1 MVNIVVNC
9 MELLNCASA
18 TKQYPAPIVMELE
31 SVLHAMEKNKLYAQF
46 AMEIRNVYLAM
57 EQELIPAR
65 IAMAMEIA
73 QNAMMV
79 GILAT
84 SAMVTEPW
92 TVLIVK
98 ALVNMLIIHVISVE
112 EVVIMIITITKFV
125 ERVVAPADL

>member
-9 MELLNCASA
+9 MEQFNCASA
-18 TKQYPAPIVMELE
+18 TKQYPTPIVMGQV
-31 SVLHAMEKNKLYAQF
+31 SVLHAMVKNKLNVPF
-46 AMEIRNVYLAM
+46 AMEIKNVSLAM
-57 EQELIPAR
+57 ELEHIPAR

-92 TVLIVK
+92 TVLIVM
-98 ALVNMLIIHVISVE
+98 ALVIRDSRKLVQTNL
-112 EVVIMIITITKFV
+112 TI
-125 ERVVAPADL
+125 

>member
-1 MVNIVVNC
+1 

-18 TKQYPAPIVMELE
+18 TKQYLAPIVMELE

-57 EQELIPAR
+57 ELELIPAR

-92 TVLIVK
+92 TVLIVM
-98 ALVNMLIIHVISVE
+98 ALVIMLILHVISVE

>member
-1 MVNIVVNC
+1 MVNIVVNY

-18 TKQYPAPIVMELE
+18 TKQYPAPIVMEQV
-31 SVLHAMEKNKLYAQF
+31 SVLHVMEKNKLYAQF

-57 EQELIPAR
+57 ELELTPAR
-65 IAMAMEIA
+65 IAMEMEIA
-73 QNAMMV
+73 QNVMMG

-84 SAMVTEPW
+84 SAMETEPL
-92 TVLIVK
+92 TAQIVMAQVITLIP
-98 ALVNMLIIHVISVE
+98 HVISVE

>member
-1 MVNIVVNC
+1 
-9 MELLNCASA
+9 
-18 TKQYPAPIVMELE
+18 MELE

-57 EQELIPAR
+57 ELELIPAR

-92 TVLIVK
+92 TVLIVM
-98 ALVNMLIIHVISVE
+98 ALVIMLILHVISVE